1 MSGRDH
7 LSESLAAAGFV
18 RHTTEED
25 VQCVHCLYG
34 FNVKKEYPKFN
45 IYNGRHPMVI
55 HARGNV
61 DCPMV
66 VSVLEKDSEPRGM
79 TIAPDDCE
87 ETKKQREEL
96 WELLDNFKRNIV
108 LVAIATI
115 RTIHFSADNC
125 FTQSNNRF
133 VL

>member
-66 VSVLEKDSEPRGM
+66 VSVLDKDSEPRGM
-79 TIAPDDCE
+79 TNAPDDCE
-87 ETKKQREEL
+87 ETKKQRKEL
-96 WELLDNFKRNIV
+96 WELLDNFAKEHR
-108 LVAIATI
+108 IACY
-115 RTIHFSADNC
+115 RYHPDDPFQC
-125 FTQSNNRF
+125 G
-133 VL
+133 